1 MMQFVLGDYSM
12 GYSGDIMHDIVQKE
26 LKRNYPASEG
36 WVISEAHNQ
45 VGNDEIFSI
54 SRRRGSNQV
63 ATVGATFGRIVG
75 PGLVAALNEGG
86 TTPAA
91 KKGTW
96 YACLLVPQGTDV
108 SGLPDDVK
116 VIFMRSFRYEGKDLL
131 WLKRPAGSQV
141 AAQSTQAS
149 S

>member
-1 MMQFVLGDYSM
+1 M

-36 WVISEAHNQ
+36 WVISGAPKQ
-45 VGNDEIFSI
+45 VGNDEIFSL

-63 ATVGATFGRIVG
+63 TTVAATFGRMVE
-75 PGLVAALNEGG
+75 PGLISSLMEGKE
-86 TTPAA
+86 TTAA

-96 YACLLVPQGTDV
+96 HASLLVPQGTEV
-108 SGLPDDVK
+108 SGLPAEIK

-131 WLKRPAGSQV
+131 WLKRPVGSQAV
-141 AAQSTQAS
+141 TQSTQAS
-149 S
+149 T

>member
-1 MMQFVLGDYSM
+1 M

-36 WVISEAHNQ
+36 WVISGAPKQ
-45 VGNDEIFSI
+45 IGNDEIFSL

-63 ATVGATFGRIVG
+63 TTVAATFGRMVE
-75 PGLVAALNEGG
+75 PGLISSLMEGKE
-86 TTPAA
+86 TTAA

-96 YACLLVPQGTDV
+96 HASLLVPQGTEV
-108 SGLPDDVK
+108 SGLPAEIK

-131 WLKRPAGSQV
+131 WLKRPVGSQAV
-141 AAQSTQAS
+141 TQSTQAS
-149 S
+149 T

>member
-1 MMQFVLGDYSM
+1 MQREVGDYSM

-36 WVISEAHNQ
+36 WVISDARKQ
-45 VGNDEIFSI
+45 AGDIEIFTV

-63 ATVGATFGRIVG
+63 ATVGATFERIVG
-75 PGLVAALNEGG
+75 SGLASALLQGKAE
-86 TTPAA
+86 PAA

-96 YACLLVPQGTDV
+96 HASLLVPQGTDV
-108 SGLPDDVK
+108 SGLPGEIK

-131 WLKRPAGSQV
+131 WLKRPAGN
-141 AAQSTQAS
+141 QSATQSSQAS
-149 S
+149 C

>member
-1 MMQFVLGDYSM
+1 MQVKIGVYLM

-36 WVISEAHNQ
+36 WVISGAPKQ
-45 VGNDEIFSI
+45 IVNDEIFSL

-63 ATVGATFGRIVG
+63 ATVAATFGRMVE
-75 PGLVAALNEGG
+75 PGLISSLMEGKE
-86 TTPAA
+86 TTAA

-96 YACLLVPQGTDV
+96 HASLLVPQGTEV
-108 SGLPDDVK
+108 SGLPAEIK

-131 WLKRPAGSQV
+131 WLKRPVGSQAV
-141 AAQSTQAS
+141 TQSTQAS
-149 S
+149 T

>member
-1 MMQFVLGDYSM
+1 M

-36 WVISEAHNQ
+36 WVISETNKQ
-45 VGNDEIFSI
+45 VGNNEIFTL

-63 ATVGATFGRIVG
+63 VTVGATFERIVG
-75 PGLVAALNEGG
+75 PGFVAALIEGG
-86 TTPAA
+86 ATPAA

-96 YACLLVPQGTDV
+96 HSCLLVPQGTEV
-108 SGLPDDVK
+108 SGLPLGMK

-131 WLKRPAGSQV
+131 WLKRPAGTQA

>member
-1 MMQFVLGDYSM
+1 M

-26 LKRNYPASEG
+26 IKRNYPASEG
-36 WVISEAHNQ
+36 WVISGTPKQ
-45 VGNDEIFSI
+45 VLNDEIFLL

-75 PGLVAALNEGG
+75 PGLVSAMMEGKE
-86 TTPAA
+86 TPAA

-96 YACLLVPQGTDV
+96 HACLLVPQGTDV
-108 SGLPDDVK
+108 SGLPDGMK

-131 WLKRPAGSQV
+131 WLKRPAGS
-141 AAQSTQAS
+141 AAATPSTQAS

>member
-1 MMQFVLGDYSM
+1 MQFLIGDHSM

-36 WVISEAHNQ
+36 WVISGAPKQ
-45 VGNDEIFSI
+45 VGNDEIFSLA
-54 SRRRGSNQV
+54 RRRGSNEV

-75 PGLVAALNEGG
+75 PGLVSALMDGKS
-86 TTPAA
+86 TPAA

-96 YACLLVPQGTDV
+96 HACLLVPQGTDV
-108 SGLPDDVK
+108 SGLPEGIK

-131 WLKRPAGSQV
+131 WLKRPAGSP
-141 AAQSTQAS
+141 AASQSTQAS

>member
-1 MMQFVLGDYSM
+1 MQSELGDYSM

-36 WVISEAHNQ
+36 WVISGTQKQ
-45 VGNDEIFSI
+45 VGNDEIFTL
-54 SRRRGSNQV
+54 SRRRGSSQV
-63 ATVGATFGRIVG
+63 ASVGTTFGRIVG
-75 PGLVAALNEGG
+75 SGLISALMAGK

-96 YACLLVPQGTDV
+96 YACILVPQGTDV
-108 SGLPDDVK
+108 SGLPEGMK

-131 WLKRPAGSQV
+131 WLKRPLGSP
-141 AAQSTQAS
+141 AAVQSTQATS
-149 S
+149 

>member
-1 MMQFVLGDYSM
+1 MIQFVVGDYSM

-36 WVISEAHNQ
+36 WVISETHKQ
-45 VGNDEIFSI
+45 VGNDEIFLI

-63 ATVGATFGRIVG
+63 ATVGATFERIVE
-75 PGLVAALNEGG
+75 PGLIAALIESGA
-86 TTPAA
+86 TPAA

-96 YACLLVPQGTDV
+96 HSCLLVPQGTEV
-108 SGLPDDVK
+108 FGLPAGMK
-116 VIFMRSFRYEGKDLL
+116 IIFMRSFRYEGKDLL
-131 WLKRPAGSQV
+131 WLKRPAGTQA

>member
-1 MMQFVLGDYSM
+1 M

-36 WVISEAHNQ
+36 WVISGAPKQ
-45 VGNDEIFSI
+45 IGNDEIFSL

-63 ATVGATFGRIVG
+63 TTVAATFGRMVE
-75 PGLVAALNEGG
+75 PGLISSLMEGKE
-86 TTPAA
+86 TTAA

-96 YACLLVPQGTDV
+96 HASLLVPQGTEV
-108 SGLPDDVK
+108 SGLPAEIK

-131 WLKRPAGSQV
+131 WLKRPVGSQAV
-141 AAQSTQAS
+141 TQSTQAS

>member
-1 MMQFVLGDYSM
+1 MQLVLGDHAM

-36 WVISEAHNQ
+36 WVISGTAKQ
-45 VGNDEIFSI
+45 VGDDEIFLL

-75 PGLVAALNEGG
+75 QGLVSALLEGKA
-86 TTPAA
+86 TPAA
-91 KKGTW
+91 KKSSW
-96 YACLLVPQGTDV
+96 HACLLVPQGTDV
-108 SGLPDDVK
+108 SGLPADIK

-131 WLKRPAGSQV
+131 WLKRPAGTQV

-149 S
+149 T

>member
-1 MMQFVLGDYSM
+1 M

-36 WVISEAHNQ
+36 WVISEAHKQ
-45 VGNDEIFSI
+45 VGNDEIFTL

-63 ATVGATFGRIVG
+63 VTVGATFERIVG
-75 PGLVAALNEGG
+75 PGFIAALIEGG
-86 TTPAA
+86 ATPAA
-91 KKGTW
+91 KKSAW
-96 YACLLVPQGTDV
+96 HSCLLVPQGTEV
-108 SGLPDDVK
+108 SGIPDGIK

-131 WLKRPAGSQV
+131 WLKRPAGTQA
-141 AAQSTQAS
+141 AAQSTLAS

>member
-1 MMQFVLGDYSM
+1 M

-36 WVISEAHNQ
+36 WVISGAQ
-45 VGNDEIFSI
+45 QQIGNDEIFSV

-63 ATVGATFGRIVG
+63 ATVAATFGRIVE
-75 PGLVAALNEGG
+75 PGLLSSLMKGKE
-86 TTPAA
+86 TTEA

-96 YACLLVPQGTDV
+96 HASLLVPQGTDIF
-108 SGLPDDVK
+108 GLPAEIK

-131 WLKRPAGSQV
+131 WLKRPVGSQ
-141 AAQSTQAS
+141 AAPQSTQGS
-149 S
+149 T

>member
-1 MMQFVLGDYSM
+1 MQREVGDYSM

-36 WVISEAHNQ
+36 WVISDARKQ
-45 VGNDEIFSI
+45 AGDIEIFTV

-63 ATVGATFGRIVG
+63 ATVGATFERIVG
-75 PGLVAALNEGG
+75 SGLASALLQGKAA
-86 TTPAA
+86 PAA

-96 YACLLVPQGTDV
+96 HASLLVPQGTDV
-108 SGLPDDVK
+108 SGLPGEIK

-131 WLKRPAGSQV
+131 WLKRPAGN
-141 AAQSTQAS
+141 QSATQSSQAS
-149 S
+149 C